1 MLSALVWDEKHLKA
15 LLRLHHHPMHLIQ
28 VEPWQTWIEQ
38 RGGLERVLNHLRG
51 AAFPP
56 NQEQIFNIIQAH
68 PNESARFYYRKLNIG
83 ASAYFSRLSGMT
95 RTLLLH
101 INSWK
106 SEAPGTPA
114 KPSTPTNLPSALTP
128 LIGAD
133 KSLAAVVSILRR
145 PGARLL
151 TLTGPGGV
159 GKTRLAMA
167 AGAALLEDFPDG
179 VFFVPLETIT
189 DPALLVTQIARS
201 LNIEAVG
208 EKSLLDALKTRL
220 REQQLLLILDNFE
233 QLVQSAEMAV
243 ELLQAA
249 SNLKILVTSREALNI
264 YGELRYIVP
273 ELTRPDP
280 NSLPSLEE
288 FRQWPALDLFVQ
300 RVQARHPEF
309 VVTEA
314 NLEAIAQI
322 CHRLDGLPLAIELAA
337 AQVRL
342 LAPNQALPQLEYRLT
357 ALKDPSR
364 NRSSRQKTLWNAI
377 DWSYQL
383 LPEPERVIF
392 RQLAVFGRE
401 WSLEAA
407 QAVCR
412 ADALLAS
419 LGDLVDKS
427 LLRYVGHTVP
437 VSFREG
443 EEDDSRFQMLQP
455 VREFAIERL
464 AEAAETDQMQR
475 RHAAYFLEMVER
487 AEPAIGTPE
496 QLPRMHRIKQE
507 RENLQIALQWM
518 LNQQQTEMAFRLL
531 GAAWRYYNM
540 LNIWDET
547 KSWMDRALAQGA
559 QVTSAARAKTLW
571 GAYWLTARQNEH
583 LESLVLAEEGLRIAR
598 ELKDL
603 RLTGLLLQCMVN
615 ELNYRNQYDEASQAA
630 DESLRIFRE
639 LGDQEEIA
647 WALGHHSALF
657 SQRGDLAK
665 GREVLQE
672 SLSIFRTIGDDWAVE
687 QVSRDLAILLLQQ
700 GDLAQVETVLE
711 ESLALS
717 TKLGDRM
724 GIGWTLN
731 LQGRLAL
738 RRSDLD
744 AARNLFEKAQ
754 AVFEKLGD
762 QHSLAYNQECLE
774 QLSSLEN

>member
-1 MLSALVWDEKHLKA
+1 VWDEKHLKA
-15 LLRLHHHPMHLIQ
+15 LLRLHHHPMQLIQ

-38 RGGLERVLNHLRG
+38 RGGLERVLDHLRG
-51 AAFPP
+51 ASFPP
-56 NQEQIFNIIQAH
+56 NQEQIFDLILAH
-68 PNESARFYYRKLNIG
+68 PNASSRFYYRKLNLG
-83 ASAYFSRLSGMT
+83 HSAYFARLNGLT

-101 INSWK
+101 LNSWK
-106 SEAPGTPA
+106 LEAPGTPV
-114 KPSTPTNLPSALTP
+114 KPSAPTNTSTRQGQSMHRLPSALTP
-128 LIGAD
+128 LIGAE
-133 KSLAAVVSILRR
+133 KSLAAVLSILRR

-151 TLTGPGGV
+151 TLMGPGGV

-167 AGAALLEDFPDG
+167 AGAALLEDFGDG

-189 DPALLVTQIARS
+189 DPALLVTQVARS
-201 LNIEAVG
+201 LNVEAVG

-220 REQQLLLILDNFE
+220 HEQHLLLILDNFE
-233 QLVQSAEMAV
+233 QLVQSAEMAA
-243 ELLQAA
+243 ELLQTAP
-249 SNLKILVTSREALNI
+249 NLKILVTSREALNV

-280 NSLPSLEE
+280 NSLPPLEE
-288 FRQWPALDLFVQ
+288 CSQWPALDLFVQ
-300 RVQARHPEF
+300 RVQAHHPEF

-342 LAPNQALPQLEYRLT
+342 LAPNQALPQVEYRLT

-383 LPEPERVIF
+383 LPEPERMIF

-412 ADALLAS
+412 ANDDLLAN

-427 LLRYVGHTVP
+427 LLRYIGQ
-437 VSFREG
+437 G
-443 EEDDSRFQMLQP
+443 EAGDSRFQMLQP

-464 AEAAETDQMQR
+464 AEGAETEQVQR
-475 RHAAYFLEMVER
+475 RHAAYFLEMTLR

-496 QLPRMHRIKQE
+496 QLPWMRRIKQE

-518 LNQQQTEMAFRLL
+518 LNQQETEMAFRLL

-547 KSWMDRALAQGA
+547 KSWMDRALAQGT
-559 QVTSAARAKTLW
+559 QLESAARAKTLW
-571 GAYWLTARQNEH
+571 GAYWLTARQDRH
-583 LESLVLAEEGLRIAR
+583 LESLPLAEEGLRIAR

-603 RLTGLLLQCMVN
+603 RLIGLLLQCMVN
-615 ELNYRNQYDEASQAA
+615 ELNYRNRYDEAAQAA

-639 LGDQEEIA
+639 LGDREEIA
-647 WALGHHSALF
+647 WALGHRSALF
-657 SQRGDLAK
+657 SRRGDLAK
-665 GREVLQE
+665 GRETLQE
-672 SLSIFRTIGDDWAVE
+672 SLSIFRAIGDDWAVE
-687 QVSRDLAILLLQQ
+687 QVSRDLAILLFQQ
-700 GDLAQVETVLE
+700 GDLEQVKTTLE

-717 TKLGDRM
+717 EKLGDRM

-738 RRSDLD
+738 RRSDPE
-744 AARNLFEKAQ
+744 AARTLFEKAQ

-762 QHSLAYNQECLE
+762 QHSLAYNQGYLE
-774 QLSSLEN
+774 QLSSPESD